1 MRHQFLPAPA
11 TMITYPAYGF
21 LSSVSK
27 PMPLAPPSSHLP
39 TPGEIL
45 PAVIQWVRQAGAM
58 LADEFERPD
67 GPRFVDQT
75 TAPLDHEIE
84 LFLRSHLTA
93 LLPARFVG
101 EEAGVLAAEANGY
114 CWVVD
119 PHDGTRAFLE
129 GRRGSAVSVALLGEA
144 KPVLGVV
151 FAPLCADRGPDL
163 IAWAD
168 GHGITRNG
176 EPVVIDLSSRTLTAE
191 DVVFLNHGAWQRPVW
206 NSTACAPARFMPL
219 PSIAYRLARVA
230 VGDGIATVTLRP
242 VNAHDIAAGHA
253 LLTAAGGVLLTED
266 GLPVTYDEHGDS
278 RPSACFGGAPEA
290 VAVLR
295 HRSWRRSPEP
305 ARQPRV
311 TLGWPRASE
320 GQRLDRAF
328 GCMLGLVAG
337 DSLGSQ
343 VEFRSARDI
352 RAEYPMGVRDLAVS
366 PVWQTLAGQ
375 PTDDSELGLALARS
389 LAGRAEY
396 DPEVVATAYA
406 RWYRSNPFDCG
417 GTTARAFA
425 AAANSTADKAS
436 AARRAADRSSQAN
449 GSLMRV
455 APIGIWASDPADAAR
470 AAIEDSRLS
479 HPHPICLAACA
490 AFTAAIAAAVV
501 GADRAGMIDVAV
513 QAAGGTGSDAATV
526 QHALQQASAGVAPND
541 YQHQMG
547 WVLIALQ
554 NAFLHLAAGTPTE
567 GALIQTVRCGG
578 DTDTNAAIAGA
589 LLGAADG
596 RRALPVRWLMPILTC
611 RPDPGLPVR
620 RPRPEE
626 YWPDDLL
633 DLTEALLLSRA
644 R

>member
-1 MRHQFLPAPA
+1 MHSLTPSEPPSGPA
-11 TMITYPAYGF
+11 
-21 LSSVSK
+21 SR
-27 PMPLAPPSSHLP
+27 SSHLP

-45 PAVIQWVRQAGAM
+45 PSVIELVRQAGAT
-58 LADEFERPD
+58 LAAEFSRPD
-67 GPRFVDQT
+67 GPRFTDQN
-75 TAPLDHEIE
+75 TAPIDHEIE
-84 LFLRSHLTA
+84 LFLRGHLTT

-129 GRRGSAVSVALLGEA
+129 GRRGSAVSVGLLCEGT
-144 KPVLGVV
+144 PVLGVV

-163 IAWAD
+163 IAWAN
-168 GHGITRNG
+168 GGGITRNG
-176 EPVVIDLSSRTLTAE
+176 EAVDIDLSTRRLAAE

-206 NSTACAPARFMPL
+206 NATACAPARFMPL

-290 VAVLR
+290 VTVLR
-295 HRSWRRSPEP
+295 NRSWRRSPES
-305 ARQPRV
+305 ARQARV
-311 TLGWPRASE
+311 TLGWPRPSE
-320 GQRLDRAF
+320 GLRLDRAL
-328 GCMLGLVAG
+328 GCILGLVIG

-352 RAEYPMGVRDLAVS
+352 RAEYPAGVRDLAVS

-389 LAGRAEY
+389 LAGLAEY
-396 DPEVVATAYA
+396 DPEEAATAYA
-406 RWYRSNPFDCG
+406 RWYRSSPFDCG

-425 AAANSTADKAS
+425 AAANTTVDKAS

-455 APIGIWASDPADAAR
+455 APIGVWAIDPEHAAR
-470 AAIEDSRLS
+470 AAMEDSRLS

-490 AFTAAIAAAVV
+490 AFTSAIAAAVA
-501 GADRAGMIDVAV
+501 GADRKGMTD
-513 QAAGGTGSDAATV
+513 AAMRAAATAGSDATTV
-526 QHALQQASAGVAPND
+526 QHALRQAAAGVAPDD

-554 NAFLHLAAGTPTE
+554 NAFLHLASGAGTE
-567 GALIQTVRCGG
+567 AALIQTVGCGG
-578 DTDTNAAIAGA
+578 DTDTNATIAGA

-596 RRALPVRWLMPILTC
+596 RRALPVRWSMPVLTC
-611 RPDPGLPVR
+611 RPDPDLRVR

-633 DLTEALLLSRA
+633 DLTEALLLRGGHA
-644 R
+644 